1 MRIRAVGGRGA
12 IVILLGVAL
21 YAGDTWAHA
30 FPERSEPRVGATV
43 RTAPTRVQIWF
54 DGDLEPAFSRLT
66 VTDGRGA
73 RVDRGDSQVDPQ
85 NRRVLRVTLPP
96 IAARDLQGQLGRA
109 RRGRAPHRGRLYIH
123 AQARRVIVATR

>member
-1 MRIRAVGGRGA
+1 MRIRAPAGRGTIVVLLA
-12 IVILLGVAL
+12 IAL

-43 RTAPTRVQIWF
+43 RIAPTRVQIWF

-73 RVDRGDSQVDPQ
+73 RVDRGDSEIDPQ
-85 NRRVLRVTLPP
+85 NRRVLRVNLPP
-96 IAARDLQGQLGRA
+96 LPPGTYKVRWGVLALDGHRTEGDYMFTLKPGQ
-109 RRGRAPHRGRLYIH
+109 
-123 AQARRVIVATR
+123 

>member
-1 MRIRAVGGRGA
+1 MRIRAVGGCGA

-43 RTAPTRVQIWF
+43 RTAPSRVQIWF

-73 RVDRGDSQVDPQ
+73 RIDRGDSQVDPQ
-85 NRRVLRVTLPP
+85 NRRVLRVNLPP
-96 IAARDLQGQLGRA
+96 IPPGTYKVSWGVLAVDG
-109 RRGRAPHRGRLYIH
+109 HRTEGDYTFTLKL
-123 AQARRVIVATR
+123 AE

>member
-1 MRIRAVGGRGA
+1 MRIRALGGRGA
-12 IVILLGVAL
+12 IVLLLAVVV

-30 FPERSEPRVGATV
+30 FPERSEPRVGTTV

-85 NRRVLRVTLPP
+85 NRRVLRVDLPMIPPGTYKVRWSVLAVDGHRTEGDYTFTLKP
-96 IAARDLQGQLGRA
+96 AE
-109 RRGRAPHRGRLYIH
+109 
-123 AQARRVIVATR
+123 

>member
-1 MRIRAVGGRGA
+1 MSVCAAGGCGA

-30 FPERSEPRVGATV
+30 FPERAEPRVGATV

-54 DGDLEPAFSRLT
+54 DGDLEPAFSRLA
-66 VTDGRGA
+66 VTDGRGV

-85 NRRVLRVTLPP
+85 NRRVLRVNLPP
-96 IAARDLQGQLGRA
+96 IPPGTYKVNWGVLAVDG
-109 RRGRAPHRGRLYIH
+109 HRTEGDYTFTLKL
-123 AQARRVIVATR
+123 AE